1 MAEKKVVQG
10 SSDSAEVV
18 IARAKDFWERNS
30 KVISIAFVV
39 VVLVVGGYFVYTNY
53 VQKPKEEKATEAM
66 FKAEEY
72 YRIDSVNLALK
83 GDGQYLGF
91 IKVID
96 KYSGTDAGNLACFY
110 AGVCYLKLDDNA
122 NAIKYLKKF
131 STNSKPVKARV
142 YKLLG
147 DASGDLKKTADAI
160 DYYKKAADAFEDDKE
175 NSSEALFL
183 AAYMSDRVLK
193 NSKQAIELY
202 KELKEKYPNTA
213 RSLDADNYLAQ
224 LGVYSTN

>member
-1 MAEKKVVQG
+1 MAEKKIVQD
-10 SSDSAEVV
+10 SADSAEVV

-39 VVLVVGGYFVYTNY
+39 VILVVGGYFVYTNY
-53 VQKPKEEKATEAM
+53 IQKPKEEKATEAM

-72 YRIDSVNLALK
+72 YRMDSVNLALK

-96 KYSGTDAGNLACFY
+96 KYSGTDAGNLACYY

-131 STNSKPVKARV
+131 STNSKVVKARV
-142 YKLLG
+142 YKLMG
-147 DASGDLKKTADAI
+147 DASGDLGKAAEAI
-160 DYYKKAADAFEDDKE
+160 DYYKKSAHTFEDDAD
-175 NSSEALFL
+175 NSAEALFL

-202 KELKEKYPNTA
+202 KELKEKYP
-213 RSLDADNYLAQ
+213 RSTYSIDADNYLAQ